1 MKKWKFFCGG
11 LAALAGR
18 TPNLKAQDFHALH
31 PLPVIPSP
39 AAAAAGLPSAAATAG
54 PPPGGPTLWSF
65 LGVSKPQIDVIRI
78 KVCQT
83 PLGRLM
89 NNSLAPV
96 GALSVGM
103 LGGCCPAINPADL
116 LKPPDSAE
124 GLAARI
130 KAEELD
136 AKARRAAVR
145 YLGTVDCRW
154 FPEAEEVLINSLRKD
169 RNECVRM
176 EAALALSRGC
186 CCTKKVVAA
195 LTETVEGGKKIGPVP
210 ENSERV
216 KAIASGALS
225 HCIACLEAVVVPV
238 EEVPIKG
245 RDIPIKPKDVIP
257 LPPPDKLPNTLGR
270 SGSETDVQVTAFRQI
285 EATPISQL
293 REQARHAL
301 GERKQATDKVVVSA
315 GNVKADHSLY
325 SVLVNAR
332 KGGTRPAAV
341 RQEARLP
348 GNPGMVLEEMGTP
361 APPAAQTP
369 AAATTPTPAMPS
381 P

>member
-1 MKKWKFFCGG
+1 
-11 LAALAGR
+11 A
-18 TPNLKAQDFHALH
+18 
-31 PLPVIPSP
+31 
-39 AAAAAGLPSAAATAG
+39 
-54 PPPGGPTLWSF
+54 PPPTITLWSF
-65 LGVSKPQIDVIRI
+65 LGISKPQIDVCRL
-78 KVCQT
+78 KVCNS
-83 PLGRLM
+83 PLGQLM
-89 NNSLAPV
+89 NNTSKPLN
-96 GALSVGM
+96 ALGGGM
-103 LGGCCPAINPADL
+103 LGSCCPPINPADL
-116 LKPPDSAE
+116 MKPADSAE

-130 KAEELD
+130 KAEEAD

-225 HCIACLEAVVVPV
+225 HCIACLEAVVVPA

-257 LPPPDKLPNTLGR
+257 LPPPDRLPNTLGR
-270 SGSETDVQVTAFRQI
+270 SGSETDVPVTAFPQI
-285 EATPISQL
+285 EATPI
-293 REQARHAL
+293 
-301 GERKQATDKVVVSA
+301 
-315 GNVKADHSLY
+315 
-325 SVLVNAR
+325 
-332 KGGTRPAAV
+332 
-341 RQEARLP
+341 
-348 GNPGMVLEEMGTP
+348 
-361 APPAAQTP
+361 
-369 AAATTPTPAMPS
+369 
-381 P
+381 

>member
-1 MKKWKFFCGG
+1 
-11 LAALAGR
+11 
-18 TPNLKAQDFHALH
+18 
-31 PLPVIPSP
+31 
-39 AAAAAGLPSAAATAG
+39 
-54 PPPGGPTLWSF
+54 
-65 LGVSKPQIDVIRI
+65 
-78 KVCQT
+78 
-83 PLGRLM
+83 
-89 NNSLAPV
+89 
-96 GALSVGM
+96 M

-130 KAEELD
+130 KAEEAD
-136 AKARRAAVR
+136 AKARRVAVR

-216 KAIASGALS
+216 KAMAAGALS
-225 HCIACLEAVVVPV
+225 HCIACLEAIPV
-238 EEVPIKG
+238 IEEVPIKG
-245 RDIPIKPKDVIP
+245 RDVPIKPKDV
-257 LPPPDKLPNTLGR
+257 LPPPPPPDRLPTTLGR
-270 SGSETDVQVTAFRQI
+270 SNSESDVQVTAFKQI
-285 EATPISQL
+285 EATPITQL
-293 REQARHAL
+293 QEQARHAL
-301 GERKQATDKVVVSA
+301 GQHKQATDKVVVSA

-332 KGGTRPAAV
+332 KGGARPPAV
-341 RQEARLP
+341 HQEARLP
-348 GNPGMVLEEMGTP
+348 GSPGMVLEERPTPPPPASETPVTTP
-361 APPAAQTP
+361 AVPV
-369 AAATTPTPAMPS
+369 PAMSSQAASHGLAIWMVSREMVRPGMAW
-381 P
+381 PRGIGGLATHQTNRVP